1 MSLQNTLLVGCL
13 ALCFFSRTAATAEP
27 IVGVTARAT
36 SAQVIPLFGAQ
47 NVCSDKGL
55 TSVEGMPGV
64 FRFTTNGY
72 AEGGSAWH
80 SGYIALGADERPM
93 IEFDLGKVQ
102 AVDRMRVWNYNGAPH
117 RGFREVSID
126 FSEDGKKWRSHSVRL
141 TFKKAP
147 KSDDYLGEE
156 YALLPTITARHV
168 RFFCESSH
176 RTGGQS
182 DLAGLGKVRFFA
194 AEKMLSPPMAK
205 PLELFPYGSGVIDVQ
220 AAPYF
225 AKGDG
230 QTDDTAALQRAIDDV
245 QGRHQT
251 IYLRAG
257 TYLVSKSL
265 RFKPAVGNGYNT
277 FRGAGAKQTIIRL
290 QDSTFIADDKPQP
303 ILSLGFNGREDGKG
317 VHADWFNNNVFDLTF
332 DSGRGNRGAIGL
344 QYYSN
349 NVGALRDVEINSGDG
364 TGTIGLDLGYA
375 DQNGPCLV
383 KNVTING
390 FSQGIRTGA
399 TVNSQT
405 LENIRI
411 TGAAKIGWENAGQC
425 LSIQNLFIES
435 SGPAF
440 INKFGVVALINAEL
454 IGKNVPVETAA
465 ITSHETLFARNIKTS
480 GYAVAIDNRREKD
493 SPTPDAAGP
502 NADEW
507 VSTPP
512 LSLFP
517 QKEPRSLNLPIQDTP
532 DVAWDDPSEWANVR
546 HFRDVKDPDDTAA
559 VQRAID
565 SGATTLFFPAGSHY
579 FLSETVIIRGPVRRI
594 IGMFSGLHPVKS
606 VDPMFRLEDGP
617 TPVVVFQDFT
627 GDAQIAHGGA
637 RTLVVR
643 NGQGMG
649 GKLTGNGDLYLENV
663 VADWEFRSGRV
674 WARQFNNERLG
685 THILNAGATLWILG
699 LKTERGGALIET
711 RAGGTTEL
719 LGGLS
724 YTTNNG
730 KLSPMFVS
738 EDARVSYVIGEVCYS
753 GDPYKSLVKETRGGV
768 ERVLNRGDAPFRPT
782 FLQGSQ
788 VPLYVGSAE
797 K

>member
-1 MSLQNTLLVGCL
+1 MLPRYALLSVCI
-13 ALCFFSRTAATAEP
+13 ALFSSRSVAAAEP
-27 IVGVTARAT
+27 IAGVTAKAT
-36 SAQVIPLFGAQ
+36 SAQVKPLFAAQ
-47 NVCSDKGL
+47 NVCTDKGMKPA
-55 TSVEGMPGV
+55 EGIPESS
-64 FRFTTNGY
+64 RLTTNIY
-72 AEGGSAWH
+72 AEGGNCWH
-80 SGYIALGADERPM
+80 SGYLELGADERPL
-93 IEFDLGKVQ
+93 IEFDLGKTYTVEKFH
-102 AVDRMRVWNYNGAPH
+102 VWNYNGAPH
-117 RGFREVSID
+117 RGFREVSLD
-126 FSEDGKKWRSHSVRL
+126 YSVDGKKWQSWPVRF
-141 TFKKAP
+141 TFKMAP

-156 YALLPTITARHV
+156 YALSQAIRARHI
-168 RFFCESSH
+168 RFFCESTH
-176 RTGGQS
+176 RSGGQP
-182 DLAGLGKVRFFA
+182 DLAGLGKVRFYATKKSVTPA
-194 AEKMLSPPMAK
+194 AVK
-205 PLELFPYGSGVIDVQ
+205 PTELFPVGSGVIDVQ

-230 QTDDTAALQRAIDDV
+230 KTDDTVALQRAIDEL

-277 FRGAGAKQTIIRL
+277 FRGAGAKQTIMRL
-290 QDSTFIADDKPQP
+290 KDSTFVAAEKPQP
-303 ILSLGFNGREDGKG
+303 ILSLGFNGQEDGKG

-332 DSGRGNRGAIGL
+332 DCGRGNPGAIGL

-349 NVGALRDVEINSGDG
+349 NVGALRDVEIRSGDG

-383 KNVTING
+383 KNVTIDG

-411 TGAAKIGWENAGQC
+411 TGASKIGWENAGQC
-425 LSIQNLFIES
+425 LSIQNLFVEA

-440 INKFGVVALINAEL
+440 VNKVGVVALINAEL
-454 IGKNVPVETAA
+454 VGKEIPADTAA

-480 GYAVAIDNRREKD
+480 GYASAINNRREKD
-493 SPTPDAAGP
+493 SPTGDAAWP
-502 NADEW
+502 NVDEW

-517 QKEPRSLNLPIQDTP
+517 QMERRSLNLPIQDTP
-532 DVAWDDPSEWANVR
+532 EVTWDDPSEWANVR

-565 SGATTLFFPAGSHY
+565 SGATTVFFPAGGHY
-579 FLSETVIIRGPVRRI
+579 FISETVVIRGPVRRI
-594 IGMFSGLHPVKS
+594 IGLFSWLHPVKS
-606 VDPMFRLEDGP
+606 VEPMFRMADGQS
-617 TPVVVFQDFT
+617 PVVVFQDFA
-627 GDAQIAHGGA
+627 GDAQIEHSGN
-637 RTLVVR
+637 RTLVIR

-649 GKLTGNGDLYLENV
+649 GKMTGQGELYLENV

-699 LKTERGGALIET
+699 LKTERGGTLIET
-711 RAGGTTEL
+711 KAGGVTEL

-730 KLSPMFVS
+730 KLAPMFVS
-738 EDARVSYVIGEVCYS
+738 ENARVSYVIGEVCYT
-753 GDPYKSLVKETRGGV
+753 GDPYKFLVKETRNGV
-768 ERVLNRGDAPFRPT
+768 ERVLSRGDAPLRPL

-788 VPLYVGSAE
+788 IPLYTSAAD
-797 K
+797 